1 MRNESVNWAMDRP
14 IILASAS
21 PRRRELFGLL
31 ELPFI
36 VRSADVDETP
46 RPGEAPDV
54 LVARLS
60 ATKAAAVAQELA
72 ASDPGLDGEA
82 EELGSRL
89 VVAAD
94 TIVTLD
100 NEILGKPHDDAHAVQ
115 MLRSLKSR
123 PHIVHSGVTVAE
135 MGTGRAAI
143 HLSST
148 TVWMR
153 DYTEAEI
160 EAYVGTGDPLD
171 KAGAYAI
178 QHAEFRPVARI
189 EGCYSGVMGLPL
201 GTLADGLAHFDITP
215 PVDVATVCRAKTK
228 HPCCREQDILQ

>member
-1 MRNESVNWAMDRP
+1 M
-14 IILASAS
+14 ILASAS
-21 PRRRELFGLL
+21 PRRQELLGLF

-60 ATKAAAVAQELA
+60 ATKAAAVAQELS
-72 ASDPGLDGEA
+72 ASDPDWDGEA
-82 EELGSRL
+82 EGLGNTL

-94 TIVTLD
+94 TVVVLD
-100 NEILGKPHDDAHAVQ
+100 NEILGKPQNAVHAVQ
-115 MLRSLKSR
+115 MLRRLKGR
-123 PHIVHSGVTVAE
+123 AHVVHSGVTVAE
-135 MGTGRAAI
+135 TGTGRAAI

-178 QHAEFRPVARI
+178 QHAEFGPVARI

-215 PVDVATVCRAKTK
+215 PVGVAQVCREKTG
-228 HPCCREQDILQ
+228 HPCCREQDGSQ